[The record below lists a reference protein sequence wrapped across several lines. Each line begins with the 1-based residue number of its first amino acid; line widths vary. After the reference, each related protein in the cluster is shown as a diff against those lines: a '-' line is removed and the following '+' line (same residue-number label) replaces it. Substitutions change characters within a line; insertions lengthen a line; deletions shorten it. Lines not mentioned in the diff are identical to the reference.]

1 MYMKEGEPRLEKTFK
16 FHDFDQ
22 AMAFTNLIAHE
33 AATEDHHPAI
43 LTEWGKVT
51 VTWWTHVIK
60 GLHQNDFVMAAK
72 TDKLYGGIQSSKKQ
86 LSIEYQKRFKFNH
99 SEKNFFQYCRNY
111 FSRKGFFNLLLE
123 LLFPYLYDILNVS
136 IKKLE
141 FFLIHT

>member
-1 MYMKEGEPRLEKTFK
+1 MSELAKLQCSPVSKVTPKLSDEEVKKLFDQIAGWSIYMKEGEPRLEKTFK

-22 AMAFTNLIAHE
+22 AIAFTNLIAHE

-51 VTWWTHVIK
+51 VTWWTHVIQ

-86 LSIEYQKRFKFNH
+86 L
-99 SEKNFFQYCRNY
+99 
-111 FSRKGFFNLLLE
+111 
-123 LLFPYLYDILNVS
+123 
-136 IKKLE
+136 
-141 FFLIHT
+141 